1 MYRKARPPREAF
13 EELLRCAGKQFDPEQ
28 VKRFITVVAKD
39 PLHASHRGVSK
50 QMALAMGI
58 QAERI
63 AIALE
68 TRDFGSLATMAG
80 QLVAT
85 TREECWAPVTSLA
98 AKLGEAAK
106 NDPEMFQLVKLTTE
120 LMQICN
126 TSQESCFDDM
136 RHAKVP
142 ALSLVEA
149 PAPALA

>member
-1 MYRKARPPREAF
+1 
-13 EELLRCAGKQFDPEQ
+13 
-28 VKRFITVVAKD
+28 VNRFIEVVSKD
-39 PLHASHRGVSK
+39 PLHTSHRAVSK

-68 TRDFGSLATMAG
+68 TRDFNSLSLMAG

-85 TREECWAPVTSLA
+85 TRDECWAPVTGLA
-98 AKLGEAAK
+98 AKLCEAAR
-106 NDPEMFQLVKLTTE
+106 NDPDMFELVRLTTE

-126 TSQESCFDDM
+126 ASQESCFDDV
-136 RHAKVP
+136 RHAVVP

-149 PAPALA
+149 PVPPPA

>member
-1 MYRKARPPREAF
+1 
-13 EELLRCAGKQFDPEQ
+13 
-28 VKRFITVVAKD
+28 
-39 PLHASHRGVSK
+39 
-50 QMALAMGI
+50 MALAMGI

-68 TRDFGSLATMAG
+68 GRDFASLSTMAG

-98 AKLGEAAK
+98 ARLAEAAK
-106 NDPEMFQLVKLTTE
+106 DEPDMFELVRLTTE

-126 TSQESCFDDM
+126 ASQECCVDDS
-136 RHAKVP
+136 RHARVP

-149 PAPALA
+149 SAPPSA